1 MGFNIRNEANLI
13 IHHGNHLL
21 ARTFCA
27 EPYCPEEAGEED
39 CRNCEKEGCYS
50 CQKEEQQKAC
60 VQKNIQI
67 SCVNQS
73 RTQGGNL

>member
-21 ARTFCA
+21 ARTFAQNHTAQKKPVRKTAVTAKRRLLLLPERRTA
-27 EPYCPEEAGEED
+27 EGMCPE
-39 CRNCEKEGCYS
+39 
-50 CQKEEQQKAC
+50 
-60 VQKNIQI
+60 NIQI

>member
-21 ARTFCA
+21 ARTFA
-27 EPYCPEEAGEED
+27 QKHSAQKKPVRKTAVTA
-39 CRNCEKEGCYS
+39 KKGCYS
-50 CQKEEQQKAC
+50 CQKDEQQKSC
-60 VQKNIQI
+60 SQKDMQA
-67 SCVNQS
+67 SCANQS

>member
-1 MGFNIRNEANLI
+1 MKRILLFIMAITFSLAPFAQ
-13 IHHGNHLL
+13 NHTAQKKL
-21 ARTFCA
+21 
-27 EPYCPEEAGEED
+27 GEED

-67 SCVNQS
+67 SCVN
-73 RTQGGNL
+73 L